1 MQISPRAWI
10 LSALLWQAAAAWDV
24 TVLHEFVKPG
34 ANTVAPMIADG
45 TGGFL
50 GVSSSGG
57 ASGAGVVFRMAGGA
71 VETLHHFS
79 GGDGGGAA
87 AGLVPGGD
95 GNFYGT
101 TSSGGSGGF
110 GLVFRY
116 SPASGEVTTV
126 HDFAG
131 GAQGSVPGALVAH
144 GDGFLYGV
152 TRAGGNHGEG
162 TVFKLS
168 TSGALTTLH
177 HFTGMAGSDP
187 CGPLVFAGGSFH
199 GLCRSGGAAGLGT
212 AFRITTGGGFA
223 HLFDFTGAAGSR
235 PGANPDG
242 GLVLHSSGKLAGTA
256 EFGGS
261 SGFGTAF
268 TLTTDAVPVFSVL
281 HHFSDPAG
289 SQPAGTFVEGVD
301 GHLYGACAAGGAA
314 GLGNLFRLSIAGV
327 HTPLHDFSGSD
338 GASPRAGLVADAGGV
353 FHGVTSAGGPGQLGV
368 VFSLTTAG
376 DFVIDA
382 VMSPPEGY
390 LPSGAPVEDGTGGW
404 VFPLARGG
412 SGGTGA
418 LARYDEVS
426 ESLTADPLAAGT
438 GDTPDGALTPLNGT
452 FFGIAARGGSAERG
466 TAFTFDPQTGATNLL
481 TDFNTS
487 AGSLAEGPL
496 TPAAGALFGVARE
509 GGASARGTFYR
520 LSTSGTRT
528 RIVSF
533 SGTTGTAPG
542 RDPRGPV
549 ALAANQSFYGVT
561 ALGGASNTGVIYKI
575 NALGTY
581 TQLAA
586 FGTTG
591 PRLPDGGLTLAA
603 DGLIYGTCRTGGTYD
618 AGALIRIDP
627 SADTWETVAS
637 FDPAAASEPVGTLLA
652 GADGALTGIT
662 ASGHVFRFTS
672 ATGLEILAT
681 VGTQGEAA
689 DESNL
694 NHHAGLAALP
704 DGSLLVTT
712 PAGGAGG
719 GGMLLHVSPMPPPT
733 PLGAWKLA
741 LLGNADAP
749 NTADP
754 DGDRVPTIVE
764 YALDTDPSARGS
776 APQPVLHDGRLQI
789 VVPRNPEH
797 NDVIYIVEVASDLAG
812 PWLPLAISEGGK
824 PFSGPG
830 YVSGDAPTPGTKA
843 VLLRD
848 LLDEGGGPRRFLRFR
863 VMTPDGLPLVVWK
876 QTHFGDPWADDHAD
890 PDRDGRSNLL
900 EYFAGT
906 LPNTPDTG
914 GRLDLAIHSGQADLA
929 LVRDPARPDITIVVQ
944 ACDTLSGP
952 WETIAFSQQG
962 APFTGPAYLA
972 GETGGSSP
980 LTILLRDPEPVST
993 RPSRFFRIHIVR

>member
-1 MQISPRAWI
+1 M
-10 LSALLWQAAAAWDV
+10 LSALMCQGAAAWDV
-24 TVLHEFVKPG
+24 ALLHEFGKPG
-34 ANTVAPMIADG
+34 ANAVAPLLGDG

-50 GVSSSGG
+50 GLSSSGG
-57 ASGAGVVFRMAGGA
+57 ASGSGTMFRVAGGH
-71 VETLHHFS
+71 VETLHAFS
-79 GGDGGGAA
+79 GNDGGGPA
-87 AGLVPGGD
+87 AGLVSGGD

-101 TSSGGSGGF
+101 TSAGGSGGF

-116 SPASGEVTTV
+116 SPTTGLVTTL

-131 GAQGSVPGALVAH
+131 GAEGSVPGALAVH
-144 GDGFLYGV
+144 SDGFLYGV
-152 TRAGGNHGEG
+152 TRAGGNNGHG
-162 TVFKLS
+162 TVFRLS
-168 TSGALTTLH
+168 TSGALATLH
-177 HFTGMAGSDP
+177 HFNGTAGSDP
-187 CGPLVFAGGSFH
+187 CGPLVFAAGTFH
-199 GLCRSGGAAGLGT
+199 GLCRSGGTAGLGT
-212 AFRITTGGGFA
+212 AFRITTAGGFT
-223 HLFDFTGAAGSR
+223 HLFDFTGSAGAR
-235 PGANPDG
+235 PGASPDG
-242 GLVLHSSGKLAGTA
+242 GLALHSSGKLVGTT
-256 EFGGS
+256 EFGGG

-268 TLTTDAVPVFSVL
+268 TLTTDAVPVFAAL
-281 HHFSDPAG
+281 HSFSDPTG
-289 SQPAGTFVEGVD
+289 SQPVGSLVEGGD
-301 GHLYGACAAGGAA
+301 GQLYGACAAGG
-314 GLGNLFRLSIAGV
+314 GSGFGNLFRLGIAGV
-327 HTPLHDFSGSD
+327 HTPLHDFSGAD
-338 GASPRAGLVADAGGV
+338 GASPRAGLVKDGSGV
-353 FHGVTSAGGPGQLGV
+353 LHGVTSAGGPGQFGV

-376 DFVIDA
+376 VFTVDA
-382 VMSPPEGY
+382 VLSPAEGFI
-390 LPSGAPVEDGTGGW
+390 PSGAPVADGVGGW

-412 SGGTGA
+412 ADGA
-418 LARYDEVS
+418 GAIARYDDVS
-426 ESLTADPLAAGT
+426 DTLTAHPLAAAA
-438 GDTPDGALTPLNGT
+438 GDTPDGALTVLNGT
-452 FFGIAARGGSAERG
+452 MYGIAARGGSVDRG
-466 TAFTFDPQTGATNLL
+466 TAFTFDPGTGASALL
-481 TDFNTS
+481 TDFTTS

-520 LSTSGTRT
+520 LTTGGTRT

-533 SGTTGTAPG
+533 TGTTGTAPG

-549 ALAANQSFYGVT
+549 VLAPNQSFYGIT

-581 TQLAA
+581 SQIAA

-603 DGLIYGTCRTGGTYD
+603 DGLIYGTCRSGGTDD

-627 SADTWETVAS
+627 ATDTWETVAS
-637 FDPAAASEPVGTLLA
+637 FDPATASEPVGSLVA
-652 GADGALTGIT
+652 GADGSVTGVT
-662 ASGHVFRFTS
+662 ASGHVFRFAA
-672 ATGLEILAT
+672 ATGLEILADL
-681 VGTQGEAA
+681 GSPGEAA

-694 NHHAGLAALP
+694 VHHAGLAELP
-704 DGSLLVTT
+704 DGSLLVAT
-712 PAGGAGG
+712 PAGGTGG
-719 GGMLLHVSPMPPPT
+719 GGRLFQVSPPLPAT
-733 PLGAWKLA
+733 PLAAWKLA

-754 DGDRVPTIVE
+754 DGDRLPNIVE
-764 YALDTDPSARGS
+764 YALDSDPSVFNS

-797 NDVIYIVEVASDLAG
+797 SDVIYIVEVASDLAG

-830 YVSGDAPTPGTKA
+830 YVSGDAPTPGIKA

-848 LLDEGGGPRRFLRFR
+848 QLDPGASPRRFLRFR
-863 VMTPDGLPLVVWK
+863 VMTPDGLPLVAWK

-914 GRLDLAIHSGQADLA
+914 GQLGLSIHAGQADLA
-929 LVRDPARPDITIVVQ
+929 LIRDPSRPDITIVVQ

-962 APFTGPAYLA
+962 SPFTGPAYLS
-972 GETGGSSP
+972 GETGSSSP
-980 LTILLRDPEPVST
+980 MTIVLRDPPPVSGK
-993 RPSRFFRIHIVR
+993 PSRFFRIHVVR